1 MKTVNAKQLRTVTV
15 LVRYFIR
22 ATQAVVLYVENDK
35 GARYYVRL
43 QENGVHT
50 CNCKATKECYHI
62 KAAINSEQ
70 ARNFAAKSLPVWT
83 AELVKTGKLVIPGKK
98 FFFVLFRASLSSDD
112 CPGKLR
118 LMPCLLYKYLPGRR
132 TKPPNGTALCLH
144 KRAGEYT
151 RA

>member
-1 MKTVNAKQLRTVTV
+1 MKTISKKQLRTVTV

-62 KAAINSEQ
+62 KAALDFEQ
-70 ARNFAAKSLPVWT
+70 ERWLAYRRELAVKLSQQFLTTQCVEQIAEQQNIAMDLPVELRGYKKT
-83 AELVKTGKLVIPGKK
+83 AVSTDTS
-98 FFFVLFRASLSSDD
+98 VLNGAQQSAGLLSILPSRRAKAS
-112 CPGKLR
+112 
-118 LMPCLLYKYLPGRR
+118 
-132 TKPPNGTALCLH
+132 
-144 KRAGEYT
+144 
-151 RA
+151 

>member
-1 MKTVNAKQLRTVTV
+1 MKTVTAKQLRTVTV

-62 KAAINSEQ
+62 KAALNSEQ
-70 ARNFAAKSLPVWT
+70 ARPFAAKRLPVW
-83 AELVKTGKLVIPGKK
+83 AVKLVESGKLVAPGTKAAPKVPVATIIAQAVEAKVPAAKSTDLSKK
-98 FFFVLFRASLSSDD
+98 GNLNTGQGFQMMR
-112 CPGKLR
+112 
-118 LMPCLLYKYLPGRR
+118 
-132 TKPPNGTALCLH
+132 
-144 KRAGEYT
+144 
-151 RA
+151 